1 MNTQFNIK
9 KFTKFITKFILIIL
23 ALCNLT
29 GCGPLLLAGAAG
41 GIAMVADRRTTGTV
55 IEDKAIELKASN
67 KLSEYDDIKKSHNVS
82 ITSYNERVLL
92 TGEAASDRVKN
103 KIENIV
109 KEVSKVK
116 TIYNEIR
123 VTSEKSKFT
132 KSSYDSW
139 LTTKVKTN
147 LTTDS
152 RVNPLDIKVTT
163 SHQVVYLMGLVTPKE
178 ADIATQI
185 ARSINGVNKVVKL
198 FEYIK
203 PEDEE
208 DFGVAKCSKTN

>member
-1 MNTQFNIK
+1 MYMNSSNK
-9 KFTKFITKFILIIL
+9 KLLKVTKFMLIGL
-23 ALCNLT
+23 ALFNLT

-55 IEDKAIELKASN
+55 IEDKAIELKAAN
-67 KLSEYDDIKKSHNVS
+67 KLQEYEDINKLYNVS

-92 TGEAASDRVKN
+92 IGEAASERVKN

-123 VTSEKSKFT
+123 VTSKKSQFT
-132 KSSYDSW
+132 TSSYDSW
-139 LTTKVKTN
+139 LTTKVKTS

-163 SHQVVYLMGLVTPKE
+163 SGKVVYLMGLVSQKE
-178 ADIATQI
+178 AEIATEV
-185 ARSINGVNKVVKL
+185 ARSINGVKKVVKL
-198 FEYIK
+198 FEYIQ

-208 DFGVAKCSKTN
+208 NFAVAKCAK

>member
-1 MNTQFNIK
+1 MYINSSNTKLFK
-9 KFTKFITKFILIIL
+9 VTKFMLIGL
-23 ALCNLT
+23 ALFNLN
-29 GCGPLLLAGAAG
+29 GCAPLLLAGAAG
-41 GIAMVADRRTTGTV
+41 GIAVVADRRTTGTV

-67 KLSEYDDIKKSHNVS
+67 KLQEYEDISKLYNVS

-92 TGEAASDRVKN
+92 IGEAASERVKN

-123 VTSEKSKFT
+123 VTSQKSKFT
-132 KSSYDSW
+132 TSSYDSW
-139 LTTKVKTN
+139 LTTKVKTS

-163 SHQVVYLMGLVTPKE
+163 SGKVVYLMGLVSQKE
-178 ADIATQI
+178 AEVATEV

-198 FEYIK
+198 FEYIQ

-208 DFGVAKCSKTN
+208 NFVVAKCAK